1 MKEGLH
7 IQIDGGFNIMKS
19 YYIGIDIGGTNVR
32 IGAVDENKNI
42 IASER
47 KRTWEVFSDEKTEDS
62 LIGLI
67 KSFMYRYN
75 LQDDVE
81 AISIGFP
88 ATLNK
93 ERTKVLQA
101 PNINMSDNLNV
112 VEILSKAFNIQ
123 VFIEKDVCTAL
134 QYDLDKYKIPEVG
147 IIIGF
152 YIGTGIGNII
162 YIDGKEITGKDGVAC
177 ELGHIP
183 VIGNLESCGCGNEG
197 CIENIAG
204 GKYLAKLCQT
214 DFTETFIGDLFVKHK
229 ENIAIKN
236 YIDNLA
242 VSIATEINILN
253 PDYILLGG
261 GVLAMTE
268 FPLHELEIA
277 IRKHTRKPY
286 PEQSLTL
293 IYVEDDE
300 NKGVIGAA
308 LYAMKRIK
316 EEIYDSI
323 SK

>member
-1 MKEGLH
+1 MKNH
-7 IQIDGGFNIMKS
+7 
-19 YYIGIDIGGTNVR
+19 YIGIDIGGTNIR

-42 IASER
+42 VAFEK
-47 KRTWEVFSDEKTEDS
+47 KRTHEVFLDERTEDS
-62 LIGLI
+62 LISLI
-67 KSFMYRYN
+67 EDFMDKYN
-75 LQDDVE
+75 LQDNVK

-88 ATLNK
+88 ATINK
-93 ERTKVLQA
+93 ERTIVLQA
-101 PNINMSDNLNV
+101 PNINVLDNLNV
-112 VEILSKAFNIQ
+112 IEILSKAFNIQ
-123 VFIEKDVCTAL
+123 AYIVKDVCTAL
-134 QYDLDKYKIPEVG
+134 QYDIDKYKIPEDG
-147 IIIGF
+147 ILIGF

-183 VIGNLESCGCGNEG
+183 VIGNLESCGCGNAG
-197 CIENIAG
+197 CIENVAG
-204 GKYLAKLCQT
+204 GKYLTKLCQT
-214 DFTETFIGDLFVKHK
+214 CFTETFIGDLFVKHK
-229 ENIAIKN
+229 ENMAIKN

-268 FPLHELEIA
+268 FPRHELEIA

-286 PEQSLTL
+286 PEQNLDL

-300 NKGVIGAA
+300 NKGVVGAA
-308 LYAMKRIK
+308 LYAMKKIK
-316 EEIYDSI
+316 EKVYDSI